1 MHIFVCSS
9 CSSFFPWA
17 FKFCTLVL
25 GEYSC
30 TYFSVA
36 LVPCF
41 WLEHICTLVLTEK
54 LIIHHLHYMLAG
66 LRVTGDQRQ
75 MTSALPVHLVDVLAV
90 SDGMHSFSDS
100 SGIKSSLC
108 VQKWLFLII
117 YIGDKIMLWRR
128 LWEHSLTG
136 MYMKNT
142 PPISNSINNQ
152 GSLLQVKSMVLS

>member
-1 MHIFVCSS
+1 
-9 CSSFFPWA
+9 
-17 FKFCTLVL
+17 
-25 GEYSC
+25 
-30 TYFSVA
+30 
-36 LVPCF
+36 
-41 WLEHICTLVLTEK
+41 
-54 LIIHHLHYMLAG
+54 
-66 LRVTGDQRQ
+66 
-75 MTSALPVHLVDVLAV
+75 
-90 SDGMHSFSDS
+90 
-100 SGIKSSLC
+100 